1 MDRRL
6 KFRQA
11 IGRIFQRF
19 SLALMTIIMVIIFAV
34 VNDNFLTLSNLQN
47 ILEQNAALAIVAVG
61 VTFGVIAQVLDLSPG
76 SAIALSGVVMGLAF
90 QATQNIGIALLAG
103 FATTLSIGLFNGVLI
118 AKSDINPVIVTLA
131 AYIWARGLALAL
143 TEKASIVIQ
152 SPLVGFMNDRFLGLI
167 SPPMILILLAY
178 LLGSLLLNKTRL
190 GRYTFAIGGDELATK
205 EAGVRTDLYKIGI
218 FLFSGFLVGVASV
231 ITMARMGAAEPNA
244 VFGLELDAIVAVIIG
259 GNKLSGGAGSL
270 RMTIFGVL
278 FLALLNNG
286 LSTMGLRDA
295 YFYFYKGM
303 VILIALFV
311 EVTSRRMLAGTVSGV
326 SATKETASQL
336 SR

>member
-1 MDRRL
+1 MDRRMKL
-6 KFRQA
+6 RQA
-11 IGRIFQRF
+11 IGHLFQRF
-19 SLALMTIIMVIIFAV
+19 SLAMMTVIMVIIFAV

-61 VTFGVIAQVLDLSPG
+61 VTFG
-76 SAIALSGVVMGLAF
+76 
-90 QATQNIGIALLAG
+90 
-103 FATTLSIGLFNGVLI
+103 
-118 AKSDINPVIVTLA
+118 IVS
-131 AYIWARGLALAL
+131 R
-143 TEKASIVIQ
+143 
-152 SPLVGFMNDRFLGLI
+152 
-167 SPPMILILLAY
+167 
-178 LLGSLLLNKTRL
+178 LLNKTRL
-190 GRYTFAIGGDELATK
+190 GRYTYAIGGDELATK
-205 EAGVRTDLYKIGI
+205 EAGVRTGLYKIGI
-218 FLFSGFLVGVASV
+218 FLFSGFLVGIASV

-259 GNKLSGGAGSL
+259 GNKLAGGEGSL

-311 EVTSRRMLAGTVSGV
+311 EVTSRRMLAGTMP
-326 SATKETASQL
+326 TASAAKEISSQL
-336 SR
+336 LR